1 MAKQLK
7 NSKSCPTVLNW
18 EEKNPSSYLFNN
30 YAFTRLKKTIEK
42 IENGESEV
50 KSDISQQK
58 HQSSD

>member
-1 MAKQLK
+1 MTKQLK

-18 EEKNPSSYLFNN
+18 KEKNPSSYLFNN

-50 KSDISQQK
+50 KSDLSQQK